1 MKKHWRFLHPNLQS
15 VEKIT
20 RDLKCT
26 PTFAEIL
33 VNRKIDSAKQ
43 ASTFLQP
50 SLNSMRP
57 PFSIKDMD
65 IAINRIGKAIADG
78 EKILIFGD
86 YDVDGITSAA
96 VIFEFLDNIGANAS
110 LYIPHRLKEGYGLQ
124 KKQISDYAIPNNIDL
139 IITTDCGSSSHE
151 AIQKAQNAGV
161 DVIITDHH
169 RVSTVPTQAV
179 ALINP
184 NRPDCEAGF
193 EHLAGVGVAFMLVV
207 SLRKHL
213 RDIKFWHNRT
223 EPNLLRL
230 CDLVCLGTVADAV
243 PLVAENRILT
253 HAGINLIK
261 AGNTRPG
268 LKTLLELCR
277 TNETTVT
284 SEDIAFKIVPR
295 LNAAGRLGH
304 ARVAMDL
311 LMAKNTETAADLAQ
325 SLDAL
330 NRTRKETETEILTEI
345 RSYLS
350 KNLQESNK
358 SAIVLAHHKWH
369 EGVLGI
375 VAARLVDQYHRP
387 VVLISTHDGLGKGSA
402 RSIPGFD
409 LYRGLL
415 KCARWLEAFGG
426 HSMAAGLKIK
436 DGNIEDFI
444 EMFEASVKNTIQP
457 GDFLPEL
464 VIDCEL
470 KFSDISD
477 RLLDEIDT
485 LMPFGEGNPN
495 PLFMARNVSV
505 KSSRIVGQNHRRMFL
520 CQPSSGTHKSF
531 GAIHFNSVT
540 DAALPEAYN
549 RIAFRLNWNHWK
561 GDKYPQLVI
570 VDAEYK
576 PVG

>member
-1 MKKHWRFLHPNLQS
+1 MKKHWRILNPDLQS
-15 VEKIT
+15 VGKIT

-26 PTFAEIL
+26 PTFAKIL
-33 VNRKIDSAKQ
+33 INRKIDSVKQ
-43 ASTFLQP
+43 ASTFLNP
-50 SLNSMRP
+50 SLSSMHS

-65 IAINRIGKAIADG
+65 DAINRIGKAIADG
-78 EKILIFGD
+78 ERILIFGD

-96 VIFEFLDNIGANAS
+96 VIFEFLDNIGAKTS
-110 LYIPHRLKEGYGLQ
+110 LYIPHRIKEGYGLQ
-124 KKQISDYAIPNNIDL
+124 PKQISDYAIPNNIDL

-151 AIQKAQNAGV
+151 AIQKAQNAGL

-169 RVSTVPTQAV
+169 RVSTGPTQAV
-179 ALINP
+179 AHINP

-213 RDIKFWHNRT
+213 RDINFWHDRS

-277 TNETTVT
+277 IDEATVT

-311 LMAKNTETAADLAQ
+311 LMTKNTETAASIAQ

-330 NRTRKETETEILTEI
+330 NTTRKETETEILMDV
-345 RSYLS
+345 RNYLS
-350 KNLQESNK
+350 KNIQDSNK
-358 SAIVLAHHKWH
+358 SAIVLAHHQWH

-375 VAARLVDQYHRP
+375 VAARMVDQYHRP

-409 LYRGLL
+409 LYRSLS

-436 DGNIEDFI
+436 DENFEKFK
-444 EMFEASVKNTIQP
+444 EMFEALVKDTVQP

-464 VIDCEL
+464 LIDCEL
-470 KFSDISD
+470 EFSDISD

-485 LMPFGEGNPN
+485 LRPFGEGNPN
-495 PLFMARNVSV
+495 PLFMARNIFV
-505 KSSRIVGQNHRRMFL
+505 KSSQIVGLNHRRMYL

-540 DAALPEAYN
+540 DMAMPEDYN
-549 RIAFRLNWNHWK
+549 RIAFRLNWNHWR
-561 GDKYPQLVI
+561 GDKYPQLEI
-570 VDAEYK
+570 VDTE
-576 PVG
+576 